1 MIPRALTLLPVFLV
15 ALAGCVT
22 HTHRE
27 AAALRMS
34 RPSDLAAIQTAT
46 DPNVGGPKVAYPSAT
61 GDILRGTSPAELA
74 AARAATSQAL
84 TQALAQP

>member
-1 MIPRALTLLPVFLV
+1 MTPRALTLLPVFLV

-27 AAALRMS
+27 SAALRMS
-34 RPSDLAAIQTAT
+34 RPSDHVAIQTAA
-46 DPNVGGPKVAYPSAT
+46 NRNGGGPKAAYPSLT
-61 GDILRGTSPAELA
+61 GDILKGTSPAELA
-74 AARAATSQAL
+74 AARAAASQAL

>member
-1 MIPRALTLLPVFLV
+1 MNGRASALIPVILV
-15 ALAGCVT
+15 ALTGCVA

-34 RPSDLAAIQTAT
+34 RPSDRAFVQTA
-46 DPNVGGPKVAYPSAT
+46 GGQGAGKAKAVYPSTT
-61 GDILRGTSPAELA
+61 GDILKGTSPAELA
-74 AARAATSQAL
+74 AARAATSKAL

>member
-1 MIPRALTLLPVFLV
+1 MTRRASALIPVFLV
-15 ALAGCVT
+15 AMTGCVT

-34 RPSDLAAIQTAT
+34 RPFDRAAIQAAG
-46 DPNVGGPKVAYPSAT
+46 DQRAGKAKVAYPSAA
-61 GDILRGTSPAELA
+61 GDILKGTSPAELA
-74 AARAATSQAL
+74 AERAATSQAL

>member
-1 MIPRALTLLPVFLV
+1 MTRRGVALISVFLV
-15 ALAGCVT
+15 TMTGCVT

-34 RPSDLAAIQTAT
+34 RPSDHAAARIAG
-46 DPNVGGPKVAYPSAT
+46 DRGAGKAAYPSVT
-61 GDILRGTSPAELA
+61 GDILKGTSPAELA
-74 AARAATSQAL
+74 AARAAASQAL